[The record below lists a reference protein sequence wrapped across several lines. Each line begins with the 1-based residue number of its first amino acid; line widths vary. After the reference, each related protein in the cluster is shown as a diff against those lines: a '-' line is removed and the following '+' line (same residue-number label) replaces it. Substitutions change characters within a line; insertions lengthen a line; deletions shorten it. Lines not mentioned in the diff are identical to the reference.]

1 MERVQIMQENGEDQK
16 FVLRSIDELEAVITE
31 EFRLPRLPIR
41 EAVTILNAMGVDIF
55 SQVD

>member
-1 MERVQIMQENGEDQK
+1 MQEIGEDQK

-55 SQVD
+55 SQED